1 MAELNFKFEV
11 DDSSFEQ
18 AVNKS
23 IGDIHRLAN
32 ECNLSGKEVDNA
44 FKDLGKQIAESLGE
58 ASVTELQSMLKT
70 AVDNVQ
76 ALNEKMAQM
85 KGAEGFDEQS
95 DEAKILAS
103 QIERATQK
111 ANEYKNMLLGA
122 QSVKL
127 DNAPDA
133 SKFEQASK
141 SVENTANS
149 ASNLSKAFS
158 MLPQGVQNGINGIK
172 KLTQACKTFILTP
185 IGAVITAIVVAL
197 KTLSTYFTSSA
208 KGQEVYAK
216 GMAYVSSIMSSFKD
230 VLIGIGDKIVK
241 LFTEPKQAL
250 ADFGNGLKTFLID
263 RIKGFATMIGG
274 LGGALKN
281 LFNRDW
287 DGLKES
293 VKQIKDGFLEA
304 YAINDVA
311 DAVSDF
317 GKKANES
324 AKAMV
329 DLKDRELKLRK
340 QRSKWQ
346 IEEARLDN
354 QIAEARNKM
363 YESKDG
369 DARLKA
375 TAEAQELIKQKY
387 ASLIAMAKEELA
399 ITLQQNAQHEN
410 TIEDYEKEDELR
422 ANIIRLEAQMNQ
434 EMARFVRQE
443 TTASANSLKAEQERA
458 RLALD
463 ARQQQLQLQS
473 DSLEKT
479 IEQYNIEK
487 EIALLELEQQG
498 QTWREEQGG
507 SLTDAQENYIKAMR
521 DFYDQFSQTK
531 ITDYVFNQYATA
543 LEKAQKEYDT
553 TGKDINTLKTSG
565 ASQNVING
573 AIEKQQMQA
582 LNVMKEKVDA
592 EFNNWLNSLATM
604 TTEGLESALIDA
616 EKVLLEQEAKGGT
629 SEDLVKA
636 RARVSALK
644 DEVKKAKQEIGRESD
659 IKTFDNLSTMCK
671 DGAQGFRDLAKS
683 SDESFNKIL
692 NDIADTLDSVQ
703 TVINGIQQLVKSSV
717 EAMQRTSEAGA
728 SAVKAVEDISVIL
741 AIIGAVVGLIQKLKS
756 SQANDPLK
764 EISDSARQLTD
775 NLKDLKVQMDLTL
788 DNGNIFGDNA
798 KSNMNQTISNIR
810 KYGEEYAKAIDE
822 AVFGSKQGKETE
834 NGGFLNAGST
844 FYTSMASTVHDLRGM
859 FGDEMAESFINS
871 KKSADDYGK
880 SLQDLAKNLMDYK
893 VQTQHSTWFRKAEY
907 DTIGNLLDDYN
918 LVGETEEE
926 TFQNLKKF
934 AESGGKLWDKIDEPV
949 KELIND
955 TLRYYEAQQE
965 AQKAL
970 EDSLKN
976 YFGQYQNSLKEAIKT
991 GFKDG
996 SEEGKQSFLQNVSTM
1011 IGDFYLDML
1020 LGKDKISELLNG
1032 MGEEVSKMM
1041 MSGSSDEEIA
1051 DYMATKAKDVA
1062 GNYERLESIY
1072 SNVMDEVN
1080 RTLGV
1085 EENISNMGSLSGA
1098 IQGASQESIDLLAG
1112 YCNAVRINQVDS
1124 IDILRNQL
1132 IQLQG
1137 INTNTFNINDVLTAF
1152 KSSFDTYTHSDG
1164 ARAVG
1169 A

>member
-1 MAELNFKFEV
+1 MELNFKMTA
-11 DDSSFEQ
+11 DDASLDEAINRAITRIRKLAEETNASSE
-18 AVNKS
+18 
-23 IGDIHRLAN
+23 DI
-32 ECNLSGKEVDNA
+32 DNA
-44 FKDLGKQIAESLGE
+44 FKEMGGKLREVWGEDTTTVLNDRLESAKKILAEYQQDLDNLKKQ
-58 ASVTELQSMLKT
+58 
-70 AVDNVQ
+70 D
-76 ALNEKMAQM
+76 
-85 KGAEGFDEQS
+85 GFDEQGKQAQTAVNGIEKATKAIKEYES
-95 DEAKILAS
+95 MLEGAK
-103 QIERATQK
+103 
-111 ANEYKNMLLGA
+111 N
-122 QSVKL
+122 VKL
-127 DNAPDA
+127 DNAPDV

-141 SVENTANS
+141 SVEKTSKSAND
-149 ASNLSKAFS
+149 LSKAFAL
-158 MLPQGVQNGINGIK
+158 LPKGIQDGINGIK
-172 KLTQACKTFILTP
+172 KLTQACKAFIMTP
-185 IGAVITAIVVAL
+185 IGGVIMAIVVAL
-197 KTLSTYFTSSA
+197 KAVSTYFTKSA
-208 KGQEVYAK
+208 RGQETFAK
-216 GMAYVSSIMSSFKD
+216 GMAYVNGFLSTFKD
-230 VLIGIGDKIVK
+230 ALIVVGEKIVK
-241 LFTEPKQAL
+241 LFTEPKQAIE
-250 ADFGNGLKTFLID
+250 DFGKNIKNFLID
-263 RIKGFATMIGG
+263 RIKGFGTM
-274 LGGALKN
+274 LGGVGKALKN
-281 LFNRDW
+281 LFTGDW
-287 DGLKES
+287 DGVKES

-311 DAVSDF
+311 DAVSEF

-324 AKAMV
+324 GKAMAN
-329 DLKDRELKLRK
+329 LEARELKLRK

-363 YESKDG
+363 YESTDA

-387 ASLIAMAKEELA
+387 AKLIAMAKEELD
-399 ITLQQNAQHEN
+399 IVEKQHAVDDD
-410 TIEDYEKEDELR
+410 TIEDYEKEDELK
-422 ANIIRLEAQMNQ
+422 ANIIRLQAQMNQ

-443 TTASANSLKAEQERA
+443 TSASANSLKAEQERA

-507 SLTDAQENYIKAMR
+507 SLTEAQENYIKTMR
-521 DFYDQFSQTK
+521 EFYDQFSQTK

-553 TGKDINTLKTSG
+553 TGKDINTLKTQG

-582 LNVMKEKVDA
+582 LNVMKEKVDT

-644 DEVKKAKQEIGRESD
+644 EEVKKAKQEIGRESD

-764 EISDSARQLTD
+764 EISDSARQLTA

-822 AVFGSKQGKETE
+822 AVWGSKQGKGTE
-834 NGGFLNAGST
+834 NWGLTNAGST
-844 FYTSMASTVHDLRGM
+844 FYKSLASTDNGIRGM
-859 FGDEMAESFINS
+859 YGDEVAESFIKS

-893 VQTQHSTWFRKAEY
+893 VQTEHSTWLRKAEY

-934 AESGGKLWDKIDEPV
+934 AESGGKLWEKIDEPV

-970 EDSLKN
+970 EDTLKN

-991 GFKDG
+991 GIKDG

-1020 LGKDKISELLNG
+1020 LGKDKIFELLNG

-1041 MSGSSDEEIA
+1041 MSGKSDEEIA